1 MVKFSETWKRGGVDP
16 PKAADTDA
24 LAARRDQWIAAG
36 ERHQDPDMAEFTRA
50 ALESGGPSMLLEAV
64 FGNSPYL
71 SHVLLEDVAFTRTL
85 LADGPD
91 SVMQGLIS
99 DVDDRAPLGVEK
111 RPELMSRLRRAK
123 RRFSAAAAMADISG
137 CGDVMTLA
145 AKLSE
150 FAGSCLEAS
159 ASVLLREAHERGK
172 LRLADPETP
181 TRNSGLIL
189 LGLGKLGASELNFS
203 SDIDI
208 IVLFDD
214 DVAEVEFGAHQQVFS
229 RIARNIVELMARR
242 TEDGYVFRTDLRL
255 RPDPSS
261 TPPAVSVKAALAY
274 YRTVGQTWERAAMI
288 KARPVA
294 GDIDAGD
301 AFLEANRGFVW
312 RRNLDFASVR
322 DIQSIK
328 RQINANK
335 GSSRIA
341 VEGQNVKLGQ
351 GGIREIEF
359 LTQTH
364 QLIWGGQVRELR
376 GKGTLDML
384 ALLASLGRIPRPVA
398 DELSEAY
405 RQLRR
410 IEHRI
415 QMVDDQQTHSL
426 PPTAEGVDR
435 LAVFLGHSGGDEFRR
450 RLVRTLETVK
460 HHYDG
465 TFERRQ
471 AGSAAFE
478 FEFGAAECRDEA
490 LKAFAQ
496 HGFDQPEQAWDTVC
510 RWLTGQTLAT
520 RSERAAEVMK
530 EIAPR
535 LFGAFAESDHPD
547 TTLARF
553 DAFLARVARSIGFLE
568 MLAAQPALCD
578 LISDIMS
585 AAPKLSEWLR
595 QDPGL
600 LESVLEGEFADLE
613 LPDDLG
619 FEDHVVESARR
630 GLVRVYYRLE
640 FVREELNSDLAGQV
654 DRYAQGGSDLQAA
667 LDVHRR
673 WARHRVFQIGVHM
686 LRGYLSP
693 AEASAPLCRIAETCL
708 DALLPAIRHEFAA
721 RHGTVEGGRLA
732 IIACGKLGS
741 QEMTVASDLDLIF
754 VYDHPESAGGS
765 DGERPLSPTQ
775 YYAKLCRR
783 FLNGVTA
790 PTAEGRLYEVDMR
803 LRPSGKS
810 GPIACSL
817 DRFVSY
823 QERDA
828 WTWEHQALTRAR
840 VIFAEGGLEGQLND
854 AVRGVLCRERDPK
867 RLAADIR
874 SMRERI
880 RTETA
885 DGGGNSIKH
894 RRGGILDIEFMAQ
907 FLQLAHAA
915 SHPEILLRDAHSVF
929 AAAGELNLIDGS
941 VAGDLTEAILYWRNL
956 QGLLLL
962 ATEDNRPEKDMERA
976 VAGNLGAGSQGVL
989 YSSFIRSLED
999 TAAMVSGHFELMLP
1013 PGD

>member
-1 MVKFSETWKRGGVDP
+1 MVEFSETWTRGSVDP
-16 PKAADTDA
+16 PKAADSDA

-36 ERHQDPDMAEFTRA
+36 ERHRDPEMADFTRS
-50 ALESGGPSMLLEAV
+50 ALESAGPSMLLNAV

-71 SHVLLEDVAFTRTL
+71 SHVLLEDVAFTKTL

-91 SVMQGLIS
+91 AVMQSLMS
-99 DVDDRAPLGVEK
+99 DVDDRTQLGVEK

-123 RRFSAAAAMADISG
+123 RRFSTAAAMADISG
-137 CGDVMTLA
+137 CSDVMTLA
-145 AKLSE
+145 AMLSR

-159 ASVLLREAHERGK
+159 ASALLREGHERGK
-172 LRLADPETP
+172 LRLADPGFP

-214 DVAEVEFGAHQQVFS
+214 NIAEVEFNAHQQVFS

-261 TPPAVSVKAALAY
+261 TPPAVSVTAALAY
-274 YRTVGQTWERAAMI
+274 YRSVGQTWERAAMI

-294 GDIDAGD
+294 GDIDAGN
-301 AFLEANRGFVW
+301 AFLEANKEFVW
-312 RRNLDFASVR
+312 RRSLDFASVR

-328 RQINANK
+328 RQIDANK
-335 GSSRIA
+335 GSRRIA

-364 QLIWGGQVRELR
+364 QLIWGGQVPELQ
-376 GKGTLDML
+376 GKTTLDML
-384 ALLASLGRIPRPVA
+384 ALLASLGRVPRPVA
-398 DELSEAY
+398 DELAAAY
-405 RQLRR
+405 RLLRR

-415 QMVDDQQTHSL
+415 QMVDDQQTHSV
-426 PPTAEGVDR
+426 PTTAEGVER
-435 LAVFLGHSGGDEFRR
+435 LAVFLGHPGGDEFRR
-450 RLVRTLETVK
+450 QLVRTLETVRN
-460 HHYDG
+460 HYDG
-465 TFERRQ
+465 TFERRP
-471 AGSAAFE
+471 AGGAAFE
-478 FEFGAAECRDEA
+478 FEFGAAESRDVA
-490 LKAFAQ
+490 LKAFAE

-520 RSERAAEVMK
+520 RSERAASVMT
-530 EIAPR
+530 EIVPR
-535 LFGAFAESDHPD
+535 LFAAFAESEHPD

-568 MLAAQPALCD
+568 MLSAQPALCD

-585 AAPKLSEWLR
+585 AAPKLSDWLR

-600 LESVLEGEFADLE
+600 LESVLAGEFADLE

-619 FEDHVVESARR
+619 LEEHVIDSARR
-630 GLVRVYYRLE
+630 GLVRVHYQLE
-640 FVREELNSDLAGQV
+640 FGREELNFELAGQI
-654 DRYAQGGSDLQAA
+654 DHHAQGGADLQAA

-673 WARHRVFQIGVHM
+673 WARRRVFQIGVHM

-693 AEASAPLCRIAETCL
+693 TEASAPLCRIAETCL

-754 VYDHPESAGGS
+754 VYDHPEQVEGS
-765 DGERPLSPTQ
+765 DGEKPLSPTQ

-828 WTWEHQALTRAR
+828 WTWEHQVLTRAR
-840 VIFAEGGLEGQLND
+840 VIFAEDDLESRLND
-854 AVRGVLCRERDPK
+854 AVRTVLCHRRNPK

-880 RTETA
+880 RTEA
-885 DGGGNSIKH
+885 AEGGGNSIKH
-894 RRGGILDIEFMAQ
+894 RPGGILDVEFMAQ
-907 FLQLAHAA
+907 FLQLAHAE
-915 SHPEILLRDAHSVF
+915 SHPDILLRDAHSVF
-929 AAAGELNLIDGS
+929 EAAGRLNLIDGS
-941 VAGDLTEAILYWRNL
+941 VAEDLAEAILYWRNL

-962 ATEDNRPEKDMERA
+962 AAEDNRPEKDMERA

-989 YSSFIRSLED
+989 YSSFIRSIED
-999 TAAMVSGHFELMLP
+999 TAEMVSDHFNSMLP
-1013 PGD
+1013 SGD